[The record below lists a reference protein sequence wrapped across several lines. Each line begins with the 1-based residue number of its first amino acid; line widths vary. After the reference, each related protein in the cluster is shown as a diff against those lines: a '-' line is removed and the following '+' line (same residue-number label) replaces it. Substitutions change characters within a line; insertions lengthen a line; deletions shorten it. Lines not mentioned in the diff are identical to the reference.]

1 MTPEMRKALKEN
13 ISKMIDK
20 KLENTITIN
29 FNSYEEVLSELNSD
43 FLDKIRNE
51 EISHAYIGSLLS
63 RIGAEKNLQYGNL
76 SLWSNCSIKDIVK
89 ADKEKN
95 ILTITFK
102 HNRVAHYDFN
112 TCEFIE
118 KWAKEINFAIYCCKE
133 SEWVYNYPE
142 LFKCVWDMF
151 YFGSDVA
158 DESLSCP
165 KGLIPWLKAE
175 NKFLTYRNYYQ
186 YLFKDFKGKF
196 SEYVINDNN
205 NINFYFKNYKTIDK
219 LISNENILEVLY
231 RNFYHDAVEL
241 LTEMNDKNYEYDL
254 NRGISYNKKQFDE
267 WKNRHKNKLLAIKL
281 QKLNFLNG
289 LEIGPY
295 VVKIPQSIDDL
306 QSEGRNQNNCVGH
319 FYNNSII
326 NGKNLIYFLRKKDN
340 VDNSYITARYNLDYH
355 DTVEYRKKNNN
366 TVNDRLDIKVIKEI
380 SEMIT
385 NYLQKRGE

>member
-1 MTPEMRKALKEN
+1 MTSEMRKALKEN

-20 KLENTITIN
+20 KLEGTIRIH
-29 FNSYEEVLSELNSD
+29 FNSYEDVLSELDSD

-51 EISHAYIGSLLS
+51 EISHAYIGFLLS
-63 RIGAEKNLQYGNL
+63 RVGAEKNLQYGNL
-76 SLWSNCSIKDIVK
+76 SLWSSCSVRDIVK

-95 ILTITFK
+95 ILTITFN

-112 TCEFIE
+112 TCKFIE
-118 KWAKEINFAIYCCKE
+118 NWAKEINFTIYCCKE

-151 YFGSDVA
+151 YFGRDVA

-165 KGLIPWLKAE
+165 KGLIPWLKEE
-175 NKFLTYRNYYQ
+175 NKFLTYSNYYQ
-186 YLFKDFKGKF
+186 YLLKDSKGKF
-196 SEYVINDNN
+196 AEYVINDNN
-205 NINFYFKNYKTIDK
+205 NINFYFKNYKIIDK
-219 LISNENILEVLY
+219 LISNENVLEMLY
-231 RNFYHDAVEL
+231 RNFYQNAIEL
-241 LTEMNDKNYEYDL
+241 LTEMNNKNYEYDL

-267 WKNRHKNKLLAIKL
+267 WKNRHKNELLAIKL
-281 QKLNFLNG
+281 QELNFLNG

-295 VVKIPQSIDDL
+295 VIKIPQSIDDL
-306 QSEGRNQNNCVGH
+306 QSEGRNQNNCVGY

-326 NGKNLIYFLRKKDN
+326 NDQNLIYFLRKKDN
-340 VDNSYITARYNLDYH
+340 VDNSYITARYNLSRH
-355 DTVEYRKKNNN
+355 NTVEYRKKNNN
-366 TVNDRLDIKVIKEI
+366 SVNNKFEIKIIKDI